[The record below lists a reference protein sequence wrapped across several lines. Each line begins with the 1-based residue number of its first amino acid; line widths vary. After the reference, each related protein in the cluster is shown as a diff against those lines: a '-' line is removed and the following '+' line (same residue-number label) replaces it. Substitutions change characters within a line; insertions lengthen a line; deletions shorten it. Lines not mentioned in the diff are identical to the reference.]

1 MPLIVQ
7 ETKSYIVQKFKVYD
21 AYISG
26 RSDITIIGSSF
37 AIEVAF
43 KKCASL
49 IKCITKVDG
58 TTIND
63 PGDLD
68 LVMSKY
74 I

>member
-26 RSDITIIGSSF
+26 RSDITITGSSF

-43 KKCASL
+43 KNVHHWLSVSQKL
-49 IKCITKVDG
+49 
-58 TTIND
+58 
-63 PGDLD
+63 
-68 LVMSKY
+68 MEQQ
-74 I
+74 